1 MDSLTIITLAL
12 VHVGLVFYVVY
23 LRSKKSAA
31 SAQAKASMAQ
41 APVPAAPAVG
51 QDRPRLQIEGSEKPA
66 TGDTRFLKL
75 FGLANRP
82 VLDMRF
88 IPGPRSFTELPPF
101 VSANLVRAYEAG
113 DAVGTD
119 VMEFIHHGRRLKDN
133 QQLWF
138 VLLSMGEQTAARL
151 VAFVD
156 IVRPAPIPVTYQ
168 K

>member
-1 MDSLTIITLAL
+1 MDSLTIIMLFL
-12 VHVGLVFYVVY
+12 VHVGLLFYVVY
-23 LRSKKSAA
+23 LRMKKSEA
-31 SAQAKASMAQ
+31 STQVKASSAHT
-41 APVPAAPAVG
+41 PVAAAPAAEAT
-51 QDRPRLQIEGSEKPA
+51 RPHLQIEGSQKP
-66 TGDTRFLKL
+66 TSGDTRFLKL

-82 VLDMRF
+82 VLDLRF
-88 IPGPRSFTELPPF
+88 IPGPRSFAELPPF
-101 VSANLVRAYEAG
+101 VSTNLVRAYEAG

-156 IVRPAPIPVTYQ
+156 IVRPAPAPVTYL